1 MVLLQSESMYLQSK
15 FLKDKDAIQL
25 ELDVVRSQRERSRV
39 ELISMRQELDKKNSI
54 IAGKEAELRDL
65 REKQASKETPEN
77 EV

>member
-1 MVLLQSESMYLQSK
+1 MFLQSDNMYLQSK

-54 IAGKEAELRDL
+54 IAAKEAELRDL